1 MMRIALVDD
10 NKHFLDILRKFLM
23 DYFEKIGSSCYVE
36 AFSDPVYFFDEVM
49 EKDHFDLGL
58 LDIEMPSINGV
69 ELAKKL
75 RDNQKN
81 MSVVFLTAHSELVR
95 IGYEVKAFD
104 FLSKV
109 QIKEELPRVL
119 DRFLREMEK
128 RIGKVYTIA
137 TNARIEKISYKNIIY
152 LYKSGQNV
160 FFVQKNA
167 ETWERGALKD
177 IINRLDDP
185 MFMKIE
191 RGYVINLEHVVS
203 VNTRNVVMS
212 NGAEIRASRELIS
225 ELKQRLLKYGVED

>member
-1 MMRIALVDD
+1 M
-10 NKHFLDILRKFLM
+10 
-23 DYFEKIGSSCYVE
+23 
-36 AFSDPVYFFDEVM
+36 
-49 EKDHFDLGL
+49 
-58 LDIEMPSINGV
+58 
-69 ELAKKL
+69 
-75 RDNQKN
+75 
-81 MSVVFLTAHSELVR
+81 
-95 IGYEVKAFD
+95 
-104 FLSKV
+104 
-109 QIKEELPRVL
+109 
-119 DRFLREMEK
+119 
-128 RIGKVYTIA
+128 
-137 TNARIEKISYKNIIY
+137 
-152 LYKSGQNV
+152 